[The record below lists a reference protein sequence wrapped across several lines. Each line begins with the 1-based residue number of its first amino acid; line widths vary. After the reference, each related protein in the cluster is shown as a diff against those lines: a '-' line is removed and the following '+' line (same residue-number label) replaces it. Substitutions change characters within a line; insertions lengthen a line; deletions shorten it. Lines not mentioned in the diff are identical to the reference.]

1 MIAVNAEKRDKQFS
15 PLSSVYDWVEAA
27 IISLIAVVL
36 FFTLL
41 FRTVGVVG
49 PSMQTTLYTGDR
61 LLLTNLFYEPQ
72 RGDIVV
78 IDRYTQEPLIKRVV
92 AVGGDTIEV
101 DAATG
106 EVYLNGKL
114 LDEPYLRVKTPANE
128 LTGPVDV
135 PDGYI
140 FVMGDNRVDSK
151 DSRMTEIGL
160 IDVRSVLGKAVFRLG
175 PLQKFGI
182 L

>member
-61 LLLTNLFYEPQ
+61 LLLTN
-72 RGDIVV
+72 
-78 IDRYTQEPLIKRVV
+78 
-92 AVGGDTIEV
+92 
-101 DAATG
+101 
-106 EVYLNGKL
+106 
-114 LDEPYLRVKTPANE
+114 
-128 LTGPVDV
+128 
-135 PDGYI
+135 
-140 FVMGDNRVDSK
+140 
-151 DSRMTEIGL
+151 
-160 IDVRSVLGKAVFRLG
+160 
-175 PLQKFGI
+175 
-182 L
+182 

>member
-1 MIAVNAEKRDKQFS
+1 M
-15 PLSSVYDWVEAA
+15 
-27 IISLIAVVL
+27 
-36 FFTLL
+36 
-41 FRTVGVVG
+41 
-49 PSMQTTLYTGDR
+49 
-61 LLLTNLFYEPQ
+61 
-72 RGDIVV
+72 
-78 IDRYTQEPLIKRVV
+78 
-92 AVGGDTIEV
+92 GGDTIEV

-160 IDVRSVLGKAVFRLG
+160 IDVRSVLGKAVFRLW